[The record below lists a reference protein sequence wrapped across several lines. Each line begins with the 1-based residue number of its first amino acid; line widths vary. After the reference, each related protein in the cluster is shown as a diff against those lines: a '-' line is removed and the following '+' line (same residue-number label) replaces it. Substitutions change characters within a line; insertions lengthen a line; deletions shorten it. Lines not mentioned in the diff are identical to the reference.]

1 MLHIDLKF
9 INMISHKFDRFKR
22 KDDYLFN
29 LRCPVCGD
37 SATKKNKARG
47 YIYRK
52 ENAMFYKCH
61 NCGFGSTLG
70 GLLKTTDML
79 LYNQYVLE
87 RYSSGAGGRKSD
99 KDPDF
104 TFEQPKFKTTD
115 RLIDQVLDRLDKLPE
130 DNISVKYCIERGIPK
145 EQFSRLYHIDDIST
159 ISQLAPK
166 YKDRIKSK
174 EPRLVLPFLDMDG
187 KLTALTLRALDGNE
201 LRYILVKINEEAPT
215 IFGLDCISIT
225 DTVNIVEGPIDSL
238 FLPNCIACAGT
249 SFNKI
254 SSLNLPKRRIIIDN
268 QPYNKEVCRTL
279 SSYIEAGEDV
289 VIWPEN
295 VKEKDINDM
304 KRANLDVGEIINYNT
319 FNRLE
324 AQLRFNKWK
333 KI

>member
-1 MLHIDLKF
+1 
-9 INMISHKFDRFKR
+9 
-22 KDDYLFN
+22 
-29 LRCPVCGD
+29 
-37 SATKKNKARG
+37 
-47 YIYRK
+47 
-52 ENAMFYKCH
+52 
-61 NCGFGSTLG
+61 
-70 GLLKTTDML
+70 
-79 LYNQYVLE
+79 
-87 RYSSGAGGRKSD
+87 
-99 KDPDF
+99 
-104 TFEQPKFKTTD
+104 
-115 RLIDQVLDRLDKLPE
+115 
-130 DNISVKYCIERGIPK
+130 
-145 EQFSRLYHIDDIST
+145 
-159 ISQLAPK
+159 
-166 YKDRIKSK
+166 
-174 EPRLVLPFLDMDG
+174 MDG

-304 KRANLDVGEIINYNT
+304 KRANLDVEEIINYNT